1 MRVFT
6 SLLFV
11 AMVPFSSFGEAETSR
26 LAAFGTNMKA
36 DGSMQDARRTSTTEP
51 GRSLY
56 SSGISLGYL
65 LPANGKFAYVRETG
79 SILMPSEEEKAYS
92 RILQIAMLN
101 TWQFDDLL
109 LRTDLSVGILPDR
122 FIFGGEASLNYLFGH
137 AKVSPFLGGGAGIY
151 HGPVDDDSQGDMMR
165 NISPAVNFQG
175 GLLFFRGYDVNLV
188 LRGKYLTVFN
198 SDGDHGFVVDVG
210 FTYALPNLPGTER

>member
-1 MRVFT
+1 MYRSIIVSLVFCLG
-6 SLLFV
+6 SVLAQV
-11 AMVPFSSFGEAETSR
+11 SSGQADRKEAS
-26 LAAFGTNMKA
+26 A
-36 DGSMQDARRTSTTEP
+36 TES

-65 LPANGKFAYVRETG
+65 FPAGGKFSYTRETG
-79 SILMPSEEEKAYS
+79 TILMPSQEEKAYS

-122 FIFGGEASLNYLFGH
+122 FIFGGEAGLNYLFGS
-137 AKVSPFLGGGAGIY
+137 AAVSPFLGAGAGIY
-151 HGPVDDDSQGDMMR
+151 HGPVDDDSRGDMMR
-165 NISPAVNFQG
+165 NISPALNLQG

-198 SDGDHGFVVDVG
+198 SDGDHGFVVDAG
-210 FTYALPNLPGTER
+210 FTYALPTVPGTGR